1 MTPAAYCWSAAEPE
15 VQLGNTTRNS
25 ELPNRVGH
33 GKNLGTI
40 PLGSPVS
47 LLLDMESSVFCSL
60 VIRRL
65 IDSALD

>member
-1 MTPAAYCWSAAEPE
+1 VHDMTPAAYCWSAAEPE

-47 LLLDMESSVFCSL
+47 LY
-60 VIRRL
+60 
-65 IDSALD
+65 